1 MAARDAPARTGHRR
15 PETHRVASG
24 TRLGMLAVPVLV
36 VSLALAGCRAGE
48 PVIDPGDGGN
58 YSVRLN
64 PADFVATIDNPWLPF
79 TPGSRW
85 AYNAGG
91 GERNEVVVTNQ
102 TRTVMGITATV
113 VRDTETRDGAVVEDT
128 FDWYAQ
134 DRSGN
139 VWYLGEATRAARDG
153 ELSSAGSWEAGVNGA
168 MPGIIMKADPRVGD
182 AYRQEF
188 YRGHAEDMGKVVR
201 TGASESV
208 PFGSLDGLLVTQDWT
223 PLEPGVV
230 EEKFYAKGIGLV
242 LETTVRGG
250 SDRNELVS
258 YQPGPKPG

>member
-1 MAARDAPARTGHRR
+1 MAARHAPARTGHRPLR
-15 PETHRVASG
+15 SRRVAPG
-24 TRLGMLAVPVLV
+24 TRLGGLAVPVLV

-58 YSVRLN
+58 YSVRLD

-85 AYNAGG
+85 AYHAGG

-102 TRTVMGITATV
+102 TRTVMGIRATV
-113 VRDTETRDGAVVEDT
+113 VREGR
-128 FDWYAQ
+128 
-134 DRSGN
+134 
-139 VWYLGEATRAARDG
+139 
-153 ELSSAGSWEAGVNGA
+153 
-168 MPGIIMKADPRVGD
+168 PRVGD

-188 YRGHAEDMGKVVR
+188 YRGHAEDMGKVIR

-242 LETTVRGG
+242 LEATVRGG
-250 SDRNELVS
+250 SDHNELVS
-258 YQPGPKPG
+258 YKPGPKPG

>member
-1 MAARDAPARTGHRR
+1 MSRN
-15 PETHRVASG
+15 THRAAAG
-24 TRLGMLAVPVLV
+24 TGRVRLAVPVLV
-36 VSLALAGCRAGE
+36 VTLALAGCGAGE

-58 YSVRLN
+58 YSVRLD

-85 AYNAGG
+85 VYQAGE
-91 GERNEVVVTNQ
+91 GERNEVVVTDQ
-102 TRTVMGITATV
+102 TRTVMGIRATV
-113 VRDTETRDGAVVEDT
+113 VRDTETHDGALVEDT

-139 VWYLGEATRAARDG
+139 VWYLGEATRAVRNG
-153 ELSSAGSWEAGVNGA
+153 ELSSAGSWEAGVDGA
-168 MPGIIMKADPRVGD
+168 LPGIIMKADPRVGD
-182 AYRQEF
+182 AYRQEY

-201 TGASESV
+201 TGASASV
-208 PFGSLDGLLVTQDWT
+208 PFRSPEGLLVTQDWT
-223 PLEPGVV
+223 PLEPKVV
-230 EEKFYAKGIGLV
+230 EEKFYARGIGLV

-258 YQPGPKPG
+258 YQPGQKPG